1 MFTNIIFISV
11 TILIIIIFLYI
22 VNIRN
27 EAIDTLYAS
36 INMGD
41 QLIREVKQNYRYTS
55 PWNTPK
61 ECKATVTN
69 KGEGWIQV
77 EYMETER
84 LKDIHFSCYNWEEI
98 KLWRKA

>member
-1 MFTNIIFISV
+1 MFIAISFI
-11 TILIIIIFLYI
+11 TMLIIVFTVSAYLTIRKIK
-22 VNIRN
+22 NIN
-27 EAIDTLYAS
+27 TLYAS

-69 KGEGWIQV
+69 KGDKWIQ
-77 EYMETER
+77 
-84 LKDIHFSCYNWEEI
+84 LK
-98 KLWRKA
+98 